1 MKRNILLAIAV
12 VFTLSIGAAV
22 YAFNS
27 TTSTTNAA
35 AVSCCCKGDSCPM
48 KSKDAKASA
57 DAKESCCKDDCCK
70 GDSCPMKKGDAAK
83 TGTAT
88 ATAADAKHSCP
99 MMKDGKMAADHHKE
113 MKGMDHQNMNHAEHK
128 NMKHDGE
135 HSCGCGCACCGG
147 SKEKKTE
154 TAIL

>member
-1 MKRNILLAIAV
+1 M
-12 VFTLSIGAAV
+12 FTLSIGAAV

-27 TTSTTNAA
+27 TTTTSNTP
-35 AVSCCCKGDSCPM
+35 AVSSCCKGDSCPM
-48 KSKDAKASA
+48 KAKGAKATTAASE
-57 DAKESCCKDDCCK
+57 KSCCDGCDCCS

-154 TAIL
+154 TVTL

>member
-27 TTSTTNAA
+27 TTTTNAA
-35 AVSCCCKGDSCPM
+35 AVSCCCKGDSCPL

-57 DAKESCCKDDCCK
+57 DLKESCCGDKCDCCS
-70 GDSCPMKKGDAAK
+70 GDSCPMKKGDAS
-83 TGTAT
+83 TTAAAAGT

-99 MMKDGKMAADHHKE
+99 MMKDGKMSADHHKD
-113 MKGMDHQNMNHAEHK
+113 MKGMDHKDMKHAD
-128 NMKHDGE
+128 MKHDGE
-135 HSCGCGCACCGG
+135 HSCGCGCACCAKH
-147 SKEKKTE
+147 KETKTE
-154 TAIL
+154 TAVL

>member
-27 TTSTTNAA
+27 TSTTTNSA

-70 GDSCPMKKGDAAK
+70 GDSCPMKKGDAS
-83 TGTAT
+83 TTATAAGT

-99 MMKDGKMAADHHKE
+99 MMKDGKMSAEHHKD
-113 MKGMDHQNMNHAEHK
+113 MKGMNHAD
-128 NMKHDGE
+128 MKDGHE
-135 HSCGCGCACCGG
+135 GCSCVCCGHD
-147 SKEKKTE
+147 KAKTE
-154 TAIL
+154 TPAV